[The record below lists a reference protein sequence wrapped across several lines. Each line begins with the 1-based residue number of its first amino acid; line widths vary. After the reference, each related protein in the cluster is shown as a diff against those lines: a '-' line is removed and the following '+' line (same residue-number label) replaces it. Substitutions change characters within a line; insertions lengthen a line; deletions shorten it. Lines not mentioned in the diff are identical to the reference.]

1 MTSAVDL
8 MASAKNLTPVGN
20 GNPLV
25 VTVASAKNSAAAVGG
40 ALVVAVAAHANS
52 QICEECSED
61 DEGEASCWWLD
72 GPCMIES

>member
-1 MTSAVDL
+1 

-40 ALVVAVAAHANS
+40 ALVVVVAAHANS
-52 QICEECSED
+52 QICEE
-61 DEGEASCWWLD
+61 
-72 GPCMIES
+72 

>member
-20 GNPLV
+20 PLV
-25 VTVASAKNSAAAVGG
+25 VTLASAKNSAAVGG